1 MAVTYRFPKTRDL
14 SAPARML
21 RLLSVL
27 EQRPKMYKKITPSAA
42 LVTSALFF
50 TATHTIAATAEPPKK
65 LETTVVA
72 AVGKDASNLPETDG
86 HDHEGLEE
94 RETVASKAPAEDGGS
109 HANET
114 PDAHAEDASDTHTD
128 EAPDAHA
135 NEAPDAHA
143 GEESGGD
150 LVRLTPE
157 IVAESGIVVE
167 QAKVATLG
175 ESLSLPAE
183 IRFDTSRV
191 ANVSPRVSGIVDRLF
206 VTEGDTV
213 AYGDTLALITSREL
227 ASLKARWLTAEARK
241 SLAQQALTRAESLWS
256 QKIASEANVQTA
268 RAEFETAKAE
278 SDAAETELHAVGI
291 DHSALAE
298 INKAEDGNNADAFLR
313 APLAGTVVRR
323 AVTLG
328 ETVTAGDANA
338 KILFSIVDDGIV
350 WADIIVYKQDI
361 SRVRV
366 GAHVALKSDTG
377 EIIAQSKVAF
387 VLPVIDEVSRTATAR
402 VIVDNS
408 EGTLTPGQFVIADLS
423 VGTSTE
429 VLRVPQSAVQLVE
442 NNPAVFVPVDGGFAP
457 RPVMVGTT
465 AGGYVE
471 IKAGLEE
478 GDLFVSDG
486 AFTLKAQLE
495 KDAFGDGHGH

>member
-1 MAVTYRFPKTRDL
+1 MYN
-14 SAPARML
+14 
-21 RLLSVL
+21 
-27 EQRPKMYKKITPSAA
+27 KMTSSAA

-50 TATHTIAATAEPPKK
+50 TASHAIAAPAEPHNK
-65 LETTVVA
+65 LEKTVVA
-72 AVGKDASNLPETDG
+72 AVGKEISNLSETDG
-86 HDHEGLEE
+86 HDHEAPEE
-94 RETVASKAPAEDGGS
+94 SETDAAKTSAETGDS
-109 HANET
+109 HANEAPGAHT
-114 PDAHAEDASDTHTD
+114 EEASDAHAG
-128 EAPDAHA
+128 
-135 NEAPDAHA
+135 EAPDAHA
-143 GEESGGD
+143 GEAPGAHAGEESEGD
-150 LVRLTPE
+150 LVKLTSE
-157 IVAESGIVVE
+157 MVIESGIVVE

-206 VTEGDTV
+206 VAEGDSV

-241 SLAQQALTRAESLWS
+241 SLAQQALTRAESLS

-291 DHSALAE
+291 DHSSLAE
-298 INKAEDGNNADAFLR
+298 INKAADGNNADAFLR
-313 APLAGTVVRR
+313 APLAGMVVRR

-338 KILFSIVDDGIV
+338 KILFSIVDDSVV

-366 GAHVALKSDTG
+366 GAPVALKSDAG
-377 EIIAQSKVAF
+377 DIIAQSEVAF

-402 VIVDNS
+402 VVVDNS

-423 VGTSTE
+423 VGTSTK

-442 NNPAVFVPVDGGFAP
+442 DKSAVFVPVDGGFAP

-478 GDLFVSDG
+478 GDQFVADG

>member
-1 MAVTYRFPKTRDL
+1 MYN
-14 SAPARML
+14 
-21 RLLSVL
+21 
-27 EQRPKMYKKITPSAA
+27 KMTSNAA

-50 TATHTIAATAEPPKK
+50 TASHAIAAPAEPHNK
-65 LETTVVA
+65 LEKTVVA
-72 AVGKDASNLPETDG
+72 AVGKEISNLSETDG
-86 HDHEGLEE
+86 HDHEAPEE
-94 RETVASKAPAEDGGS
+94 SETDAAKTSAETGDS
-109 HANET
+109 HANEAPGAHT
-114 PDAHAEDASDTHTD
+114 EEASDAHAG
-128 EAPDAHA
+128 
-135 NEAPDAHA
+135 EAPDAHA
-143 GEESGGD
+143 GEAPDAHAGEAPGAHAGEESEGD
-150 LVRLTPE
+150 LVKLTSE
-157 IVAESGIVVE
+157 MVIESGIVVE

-206 VTEGDTV
+206 VAEGDSV

-241 SLAQQALTRAESLWS
+241 SLAQQALTMAESLWS

-268 RAEFETAKAE
+268 RAEFETANAE

-291 DHSALAE
+291 DHSSLAE
-298 INKAEDGNNADAFLR
+298 INKAADGNNADAVLR
-313 APLAGTVVRR
+313 APLAGMVVRR

-338 KILFSIVDDGIV
+338 KILFSIVDDSVV

-366 GAHVALKSDTG
+366 GAPVALKSDAG
-377 EIIAQSKVAF
+377 DIIAQSEVAF

-402 VIVDNS
+402 VVVDNS

-423 VGTSTE
+423 VGTSTK

-442 NNPAVFVPVDGGFAP
+442 DKSAVFVPVDGGFAP

-478 GDLFVSDG
+478 GDRFVADG